1 MPESIIEVKNISKT
15 YHVSKREE
23 GLKGAIKGL
32 FVNNK
37 VDVKAVNNVSF
48 TINRGEI
55 IGMLGPNGAGKSTM
69 IKMMTG
75 VLEPDKKRGAGPEEL
90 SSEILVNG
98 RIPYK
103 NRTVNAQNIGV
114 VFGQRSQLWWSLP
127 LIESFKLLKD
137 IYRISDKD
145 YNDMLALYESLVDI
159 KELYSKPVRQMSL
172 GQRTLSDILAA
183 FLHNPP
189 VVFLDEPT
197 IGLDVSMKAKI
208 RNLIKALNKEKNT
221 TVILT
226 THDMGDVDALCERII
241 IIDKG
246 TLLYDNDIEHLR
258 SFFGAY
264 RTLMIKTDKHPEDV
278 SEEEKKSQLE
288 KIEQCVRNQFADKE
302 FTFSEEEGWYSILL
316 DESQIHLMK
325 VLSFLQEQMKIYDVK
340 LEEISTES
348 VIRKIYEDAEN
359 LRKQK

>member
-1 MPESIIEVKNISKT
+1 MEYVIELKNVDKEFKVLNR
-15 YHVSKREE
+15 HE
-23 GLKGAIKGL
+23 GLKGSFKDL
-32 FVNNK
+32 FSRDYK
-37 VDVKAVNNVSF
+37 IVKAVNNVSMN
-48 TINRGEI
+48 IKPGEI
-55 IGMLGPNGAGKSTM
+55 VGYLGPNGAGKSTT
-69 IKMMTG
+69 IKIMTG
-75 VLEPDKKRGAGPEEL
+75 VLQPTHGEV
-90 SSEILVNG
+90 LVNG

-103 NRTVNAQNIGV
+103 NRTANAQNIGV

-137 IYRISDKD
+137 IYKISDKD

-189 VVFLDEPT
+189 IVFLDEPT

-226 THDMGDVDALCERII
+226 THDMGDVDALCERIV

-246 TLLYDNDIEHLR
+246 TMLYDNDIEHLR

-264 RTLMIKTDKHPEDV
+264 RTLMVKTNKHPEDV
-278 SEEEKKSQLE
+278 SDEEKKTQLE
-288 KIEQCVRNQFADKE
+288 NIEKMIRTQFPDKE
-302 FTFSEEEGWYSILL
+302 FTFGEEEGWYSILL
-316 DESQIHLMK
+316 DESKIHLMK
-325 VLSFLQEQMKIYDVK
+325 VLSYLQEQMKIYDVR

-359 LRKQK
+359 LKKQDGSSEDKNEN

>member
-1 MPESIIEVKNISKT
+1 MEYVIELKNIDKEFKVLNR
-15 YHVSKREE
+15 HE
-23 GLKGAIKGL
+23 GLKGSFQDL
-32 FVNNK
+32 FSRDYK
-37 VDVKAVNNVSF
+37 VIKAVNNVSMK
-48 TINRGEI
+48 IKPGEI
-55 IGMLGPNGAGKSTM
+55 VGYLGPNGAGKSTT
-69 IKMMTG
+69 IKIMTG
-75 VLEPDKKRGAGPEEL
+75 VLQPTRG
-90 SSEILVNG
+90 EILVNG
-98 RIPYK
+98 QIPYK
-103 NRTVNAQNIGV
+103 NRTSNAQNIGV

-137 IYRISDKD
+137 IYGISDKD
-145 YNDMLALYESLVDI
+145 YKEMLALYESLVDI
-159 KELYSKPVRQMSL
+159 KELYSKPIRQMSL

-189 VVFLDEPT
+189 IVFLDEPT

-226 THDMGDVDALCERII
+226 THDMGDVDALCERIV

-246 TLLYDNDIEHLR
+246 TMLYDNDINHLK

-264 RTLMIKTDKHPEDV
+264 RTLKIKIDKHA
-278 SEEEKKSQLE
+278 EELSQD
-288 KIEQCVRNQFADKE
+288 IRDKE
-302 FTFSEEEGWYSILL
+302 KEQIENLLKEGFEAADFTVGQDEDFYSILI
-316 DESQIHLMK
+316 DESQVHLMK
-325 VLSFLQEQMKIYDVK
+325 VLQYLQEKIKIYDVL

-359 LRKQK
+359 LKKKE

>member
-1 MPESIIEVKNISKT
+1 MEYVIELKNVDKEFKVLNR
-15 YHVSKREE
+15 HE
-23 GLKGAIKGL
+23 GLKGSFQDL
-32 FVNNK
+32 FSRDYK
-37 VDVKAVNNVSF
+37 IIKAVNNVSMN
-48 TINRGEI
+48 IKPGEI
-55 IGMLGPNGAGKSTM
+55 VGYLGPNGAGKSTT

-75 VLEPDKKRGAGPEEL
+75 VLQPSGG
-90 SSEILVNG
+90 EILVNG

-103 NRTVNAQNIGV
+103 NRTANAQNIGV

-137 IYRISDKD
+137 IYKISDKD
-145 YNDMLALYESLVDI
+145 YKDMLALYESLVDI

-189 VVFLDEPT
+189 IVFLDEPT

-226 THDMGDVDALCERII
+226 THDMGDVDALCERIV

-246 TLLYDNDIEHLR
+246 TMLYDNDIEHLR

-264 RTLMIKTDKHPEDV
+264 RTLLLKTKKHPEELSD
-278 SEEEKKSQLE
+278 EERNAELSN
-288 KIEQCVRNQFADKE
+288 IETIVKEDFADKD
-302 FTFSEEEGWYSILL
+302 FTFSLSDEGWCSILI
-316 DESQIHLMK
+316 DENQVRLMK
-325 VLSFLQEQMKIYDVK
+325 VLNHIQEKMKIYDVR

-359 LRKQK
+359 MKKAN